1 MEDSIALL
9 QKLASTK
16 TFRNVILKPL
26 DRPCPKDGD
35 FLDILFARYVNPDL
49 EVCAKCKI
57 KSSLANKLLDKLAN
71 SLQVTP
77 EEFKKFLK
85 MKYFQRGFKSVIR
98 GIKKYGFQKP
108 FLPSAPF
115 LIIWNFTSQ
124 CNLNCKHCYQ
134 NAGEKAAD
142 ELNFEQQ
149 KKVIDNL
156 SDWGITFLAFSG
168 GEPLVQPDFFKLAK
182 YTTDKGIALAVATNG
197 TLITKEVANKLKEVG
212 VIYAEVSLDS
222 LDPKEHN
229 EFRGGEGGW
238 DKTVDGIKNLVEVG
252 ISTCMITFMH
262 KDNYKEIPEFVKY
275 AKELGCKFWAMSEYK
290 PAGRAKD
297 LDIDMSPEEREEA
310 LEILSKVTIDEI
322 KNNKGKKDFILT
334 DTNAPQ
340 FGRKMKEL
348 SKKYGFAGH
357 FGFLIN
363 NSLLIEIIGGCAA
376 GRAYSALQQNGNI
389 TPCIYIPDLVVGNV
403 LEDDLDSLWTNN
415 QILKD
420 VRNRDNFEGYC
431 SECENKYMCGRCRA
445 RAYGYLG
452 DITKPDI
459 SCIYNKKYGLSG
471 SKQLKD
477 IIRRIVHN

>member
-9 QKLASTK
+9 QKLAITK
-16 TFRNVILKPL
+16 TFRNIILKPL
-26 DRPCPKDGD
+26 DTPCPKDGD
-35 FLDILFARYVNPDL
+35 FLDILFARYINPDL
-49 EVCAKCKI
+49 EVCTKCKL
-57 KSSLANKLLDKLAN
+57 KSNLANKLLDKLAI
-71 SLQVTP
+71 SLKTTP
-77 EEFKKFLK
+77 EEFKNFLK

-108 FLPSAPF
+108 FLPLAPL
-115 LIIWNFTSQ
+115 LIIWNFTTL

-134 NAGEKAAD
+134 NAGQKAPD

-149 KKVIDNL
+149 KKVIDKL

-182 YTTDKGIALAVATNG
+182 YTSDNGIALAVATNG
-197 TLITKEVANKLKEVG
+197 TLISKETANKLKDVG

-222 LDPKEHN
+222 LDSKFHN
-229 EFRGGEGGW
+229 ELRGGGW
-238 DKTVDGIKNLVEVG
+238 DKTIDGIKNLVEVG
-252 ISTCMITFMH
+252 IPTCMITFMH

-275 AKELGCKFWAMSEYK
+275 AKKLGCTFWAMSEYK

-297 LDIDMSPEEREEA
+297 MDIDMSPEQREEA
-310 LEILSKVTIDEI
+310 LEILSKVTINEI
-322 KNNKGKKDFILT
+322 KKNKDKSDFILT

-340 FGRKMKEL
+340 FGRKMKEI

-363 NSLLIEIIGGCAA
+363 NSLLIEVIGGCAA

-389 TPCIYIPDLVVGNV
+389 TPCIYMPDLVVGNV
-403 LEDDLDSLWTNN
+403 LSDDLNILWTDN

-420 VRNRDNFEGYC
+420 VRNRDKLEGHC
-431 SECENKYMCGRCRA
+431 SNCENVYMCGGCRA

-452 DITKPDI
+452 DVKKSDLG
-459 SCIYNKKYGLSG
+459 CIYNKKKGFI
-471 SKQLKD
+471 K
-477 IIRRIVHN
+477 V